1 MNKEVKTI
9 KKNKSLKNK
18 NDIDS
23 NLNIQNENEFKSLIE
38 NNNENNTK
46 SKKINCSKSI
56 KLVENSEIEIS
67 NNGGKKEHKSNLLD
81 MKETK
86 KNNLGQFFTTD
97 ESLQKKLYE
106 FILNKP
112 KLILEPSI
120 GAGDLINYILSKS
133 PKILF
138 DMYEIDTNIEFLNT
152 INKKNIIFGDFL
164 KKKINKTYDT
174 IIGNPPYVK
183 TSKGNLYID
192 FIEKC
197 YNLLNENGELIFI
210 IPSDFFKL
218 TSSSKLLNIMIE
230 NGTFTHIYHPH
241 NENLF
246 ENASIDVIIF
256 RYCKN
261 NKLDKT
267 VLYNDIKMHI
277 NNSDGLITF
286 TKNKNTNTK
295 TFKDYFD
302 IYVGIVSGRDEIY
315 KNDEFGN
322 INVITGNNIF
332 EKFILINEYPS
343 ENIKINEYLL
353 KHKKELLDRRIKKFN
368 EKNWFE
374 WGAPRNITTIEEN
387 LNKDCIYIHNL
398 TRQKNV
404 AFKGKVNYFG
414 GSLLILIPK
423 EKVNLN
429 KIIDYLNSDV
439 FKNNFMFSGRFKL
452 GHRQISNSYI
462 DISNL

>member
-1 MNKEVKTI
+1 MNTHIKTM
-9 KKNKSLKNK
+9 KKNKSTKNNTELIPSSDKNNK
-18 NDIDS
+18 NLVKM
-23 NLNIQNENEFKSLIE
+23 LNNDNDEE
-38 NNNENNTK
+38 
-46 SKKINCSKSI
+46 
-56 KLVENSEIEIS
+56 
-67 NNGGKKEHKSNLLD
+67 
-81 MKETK
+81 K

-97 ESLQKKLYE
+97 ETLQQKLYE

-112 KLILEPSI
+112 KLILEPSM
-120 GAGDLINYILSKS
+120 GAGNLISYVLSKS
-133 PKILF
+133 PKVKF
-138 DMYEIDTNIEFLNT
+138 DMYEIDAGINFLNI
-152 INKKNIIFGDFL
+152 INKNDIIFGDFL

-192 FIEKC
+192 FIKKC
-197 YNLLNENGELIFI
+197 YNLLNENGELVFI

-241 NENLF
+241 NEKLF

-267 VLYNDIKMHI
+267 ILYNDVKMHI

-286 TKNKNTNTK
+286 SENSNTNTD

-315 KNDEFGN
+315 KNDELGN
-322 INVITGNNIF
+322 INVMTGDNTF
-332 EKFILINEYPS
+332 EKFIMIDKFPS
-343 ENIKINEYLL
+343 ENIKINKYLL
-353 KHKKELLDRRIKKFN
+353 KHKNELLNRRIKKFN
-368 EKNWFE
+368 ENNWFE

-414 GSLLILIPK
+414 GNLLILIPK
-423 EKVNLN
+423 QDNNNNIKSLRKIDLN
-429 KIIDYLNSDV
+429 KVINYLNSDT
-439 FKNNFMFSGRFKL
+439 FKNNFMFSGRFKI

-462 DISNL
+462 DVSNLR

>member
-1 MNKEVKTI
+1 MIYNFNNTIYIMNIEVKI
-9 KKNKSLKNK
+9 NKNKLKKHN
-18 NDIDS
+18 
-23 NLNIQNENEFKSLIE
+23 
-38 NNNENNTK
+38 
-46 SKKINCSKSI
+46 
-56 KLVENSEIEIS
+56 IEIS
-67 NNGGKKEHKSNLLD
+67 NNEGKKDIKVNLLEV
-81 MKETK
+81 KEK
-86 KNNLGQFFTTD
+86 KNNLGQFFTKD
-97 ESLQKKLYE
+97 ETLQQKLYE

-133 PKILF
+133 PKIIF
-138 DMYEIDTNIEFLNT
+138 DMYEIDPNIEFLNT
-152 INKKNIIFGDFL
+152 INKKNIKFGDFL
-164 KKKINKTYDT
+164 EEKINKTYDT

-197 YNLLNENGELIFI
+197 YNLLNNNGELIFI

-241 NENLF
+241 NEKLF

-261 NKLDKT
+261 NKLEKT
-267 VLYNDIKMHI
+267 VLYNDKKMYIH
-277 NNSDGLITF
+277 NSEGLITF
-286 TKNKNTNTK
+286 AKNKNKNTK

-302 IYVGIVSGRDEIY
+302 IYVGIVSGKDEIY
-315 KNDEFGN
+315 KNDELGN
-322 INVITGNNIF
+322 INVMTGNNIF
-332 EKFILINEYPS
+332 NKFILINEYPTES
-343 ENIKINEYLL
+343 QKINEYLL
-353 KHKKELLDRRIKKFN
+353 KHKKELLNRRIRKFN
-368 EKNWFE
+368 ENNWFE

-398 TRQKNV
+398 TRQKNI
-404 AFKGKVNYFG
+404 AFKSKVNYFG
-414 GSLLILIPK
+414 GNLIILIPK
-423 EKVNLN
+423 QNIVIKNNELDEKVNLN
-429 KIIDYLNSDV
+429 KITDYLNSDA
-439 FKNNFMFSGRFKL
+439 FKNNFMFSGRFKI

>member
-1 MNKEVKTI
+1 MNKEVKKT
-9 KKNKSLKNK
+9 KKNKSTINK
-18 NDIDS
+18 N
-23 NLNIQNENEFKSLIE
+23 NLDLELDKEIEKEFTLLVDNNDNIK
-38 NNNENNTK
+38 T
-46 SKKINCSKSI
+46 KKINRSKSI
-56 KLVENSEIEIS
+56 KMIDNELDNELDNDNE
-67 NNGGKKEHKSNLLD
+67 KKVSKPNLID
-81 MKETK
+81 MKEIK

-97 ESLQKKLYE
+97 ESLQKKLYD

-112 KLILEPSI
+112 KSILEPSI
-120 GAGDLINYILSKS
+120 GAGDLINYVLSKS
-133 PKILF
+133 PKIKF
-138 DMYEIDTNIEFLNT
+138 DMYEIDTNIKFLNT
-152 INKKNIIFGDFL
+152 INKKNIVFGDFL

-183 TSKGNLYID
+183 TIKGNLYID

-267 VLYNDIKMHI
+267 VLYNDIKMYI

-286 TKNKNTNTK
+286 SKNKNTNTK
-295 TFKDYFD
+295 IFKDYFD
-302 IYVGIVSGRDEIY
+302 VFVGIVSGRDEIY
-315 KNDEFGN
+315 KNEELGN
-322 INVITGNNIF
+322 INVMTGNNTF

-343 ENIKINEYLL
+343 ENKKINEFLL

-374 WGAPRNITTIEEN
+374 WGAPRNIKTIEEN
-387 LNKDCIYIHNL
+387 INKDCIYIHNL

-414 GSLLILIPK
+414 GNLLILIPK

-429 KIIDYLNSDV
+429 KVVDYLNSDV

>member
-1 MNKEVKTI
+1 MNTHIKTM
-9 KKNKSLKNK
+9 KKNKSTKDNTELIPSSDKNNK
-18 NDIDS
+18 NLVKM
-23 NLNIQNENEFKSLIE
+23 LNNDNDEE
-38 NNNENNTK
+38 
-46 SKKINCSKSI
+46 
-56 KLVENSEIEIS
+56 
-67 NNGGKKEHKSNLLD
+67 
-81 MKETK
+81 K

-97 ESLQKKLYE
+97 ETLQQKLYE

-112 KLILEPSI
+112 KLILEPSV
-120 GAGDLINYILSKS
+120 GAGNLISYVLSKS
-133 PKILF
+133 PKVKF
-138 DMYEIDTNIEFLNT
+138 DMYEIDAGINFLNI
-152 INKKNIIFGDFL
+152 INKNDIIFGDFL

-192 FIEKC
+192 FIKKC
-197 YNLLNENGELIFI
+197 YNLLNENGELVFI

-241 NENLF
+241 NEKLF

-267 VLYNDIKMHI
+267 ILYNDVKMHI

-286 TKNKNTNTK
+286 SENSNTNTD

-315 KNDEFGN
+315 KDDELGN
-322 INVITGNNIF
+322 INVMTGDNTF
-332 EKFILINEYPS
+332 EKFIMIDKFPS
-343 ENIKINEYLL
+343 ENIKINKYLL
-353 KHKKELLDRRIKKFN
+353 KHKNELLNRRIKKFN
-368 EKNWFE
+368 ENNWFE

-414 GSLLILIPK
+414 GNLLILIPK
-423 EKVNLN
+423 QDNNNNIKSLRKIDLN
-429 KIIDYLNSDV
+429 KVINYLNSDT
-439 FKNNFMFSGRFKL
+439 FKNNFMFSGRFKI

-462 DISNL
+462 NVSNLR

>member
-1 MNKEVKTI
+1 MNKEIKTT
-9 KKNKSLKNK
+9 KKNKSTINK
-18 NDIDS
+18 N
-23 NLNIQNENEFKSLIE
+23 NLDLELDKEIEKEFTLLVDNNDNIKTI
-38 NNNENNTK
+38 
-46 SKKINCSKSI
+46 KINRSKSI
-56 KLVENSEIEIS
+56 KMIDNELDNELDNDYE
-67 NNGGKKEHKSNLLD
+67 KKESKPNLID
-81 MKETK
+81 MKEIK

-97 ESLQKKLYE
+97 ESLQKKLYD

-112 KLILEPSI
+112 KSILEPSI
-120 GAGDLINYILSKS
+120 GAGDLINYVLSKS
-133 PKILF
+133 PKIKF
-138 DMYEIDTNIEFLNT
+138 DMYEIDTNIKFLNT
-152 INKKNIIFGDFL
+152 INKKNIVFGDFL

-267 VLYNDIKMHI
+267 VLYNDIKMYI

-286 TKNKNTNTK
+286 SKNKNTNTK

-302 IYVGIVSGRDEIY
+302 VFVGIVSGRDEIY
-315 KNDEFGN
+315 KNEELGN
-322 INVITGNNIF
+322 INVMTGNNTF

-343 ENIKINEYLL
+343 ENKKINEYLL

-374 WGAPRNITTIEEN
+374 WGAPRNIKTIEEN
-387 LNKDCIYIHNL
+387 INKDCIYIHNL
-398 TRQKNV
+398 TRQKIV

-414 GSLLILIPK
+414 GNLLILIPK

-429 KIIDYLNSDV
+429 KVVDYLNSDV